1 MLKGYLCTVVLALI
15 LSLMANYKWHK
26 SIKLNGNFLVPAILS
41 IIPVIN
47 IFWAFISIVTVFS
60 TNDMLNEAVKKSNKE
75 DY

>member
-1 MLKGYLCTVVLALI
+1 MLKGYLCTVILALI

-26 SIKLNGNFLVPAILS
+26 SIKLDGNFLMPAILS
-41 IIPVIN
+41 VIPVIN
-47 IFWAFISIVTVFS
+47 IFWALISIVTVFS